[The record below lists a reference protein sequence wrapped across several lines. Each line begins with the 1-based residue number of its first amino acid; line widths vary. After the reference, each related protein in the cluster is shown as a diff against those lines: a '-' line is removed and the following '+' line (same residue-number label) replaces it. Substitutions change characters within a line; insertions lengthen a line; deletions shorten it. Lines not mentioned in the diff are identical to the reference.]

1 MQESAIRFYQ
11 TGTWTVGNRL
21 LDPTDRTVQSSQER
35 HNALNS
41 GHRACQ
47 GCGEALG
54 ARYAVD
60 AAFAATNGQIIATN
74 ATAAWKSSPRRIPK
88 APGSCRGSIRFSA
101 IRRPLRLVWPLPRA
115 SRLARRAAKP
125 SVSLL
130 WAATAAPPT
139 SASVASLACSSATTT
154 CSISALTTRP
164 T

>member
-60 AAFAATNGQIIATN
+60 AAFAATNGQIIA
-74 ATAAWKSSPRRIPK
+74 
-88 APGSCRGSIRFSA
+88 
-101 IRRPLRLVWPLPRA
+101 IRRPLRPVWPLPRA
-115 SRLARRAAKP
+115 SRLARRAANLFAFLP
-125 SVSLL
+125 
-130 WAATAAPPT
+130 WAATAAPQT
-139 SASVASLACSSATTT
+139 SVSDACRACLSVTTT
-154 CSISALTTRP
+154 CSTSALTMRLI
-164 T
+164 

>member
-60 AAFAATNGQIIATN
+60 AA
-74 ATAAWKSSPRRIPK
+74 
-88 APGSCRGSIRFSA
+88 
-101 IRRPLRLVWPLPRA
+101 LP
-115 SRLARRAAKP
+115 
-125 SVSLL
+125 
-130 WAATAAPPT
+130 PPT
-139 SASVASLACSSATTT
+139 GRYS
-154 CSISALTTRP
+154 RP
-164 T
+164 NQPAGL

>member
-74 ATAAWKSSPRRIPK
+74 ATSSRHRIRK
-88 APGSCRGSIRFSA
+88 APGSCRGSIRFSVT
-101 IRRPLRLVWPLPRA
+101 RRPLRPVWLRPHA
-115 SRLARRAAKP
+115 SRPARRAANLFAFWP
-125 SVSLL
+125 
-130 WAATAAPPT
+130 WAATAAPRT
-139 SASVASLACSSATTT
+139 SVSDACRACLSVTTT
-154 CSISALTTRP
+154 CSTSALIMRLI
-164 T
+164 